1 MKDTIVFPAP
11 GRADVLQLSDQ
22 RQAIIEDPAILAV
35 INSVPDMILVLNSHL
50 QIVAVNRPLLATF
63 GVADQA
69 LLIGMRP
76 GEAIRCI
83 HSSEGPDGCGTS
95 ETCLTCGASVT
106 IRASR
111 KNGARAEG
119 ACRIVISSEGGTTL
133 DLKVTATPLD
143 VAGTPFTVFALRDN
157 KK

>member
-1 MKDTIVFPAP
+1 MKDTTVFVPR

-22 RQAIIEDPAILAV
+22 RQAIIEDPSILAA
-35 INSVPDMILVLNSHL
+35 INAVPDMILVLNTHR

-69 LLIGMRP
+69 ILIGMRP

-95 ETCLTCGASVT
+95 ATCSTCGASLT
-106 IRASR
+106 IQASR
-111 KNGARAEG
+111 QDDTRAVGE
-119 ACRIVISSEGGTTL
+119 CRIVISSEGGTTL
-133 DLKVTATPLD
+133 NLEVTATPLD
-143 VAGTPFTVFALRDN
+143 VAGIPFTVFALRDIG
-157 KK
+157 

>member
-1 MKDTIVFPAP
+1 MKETTVFAPP
-11 GRADVLQLSDQ
+11 GRADLLQLSDQ
-22 RQAIIEDPAILAV
+22 RQAIIEDPAILAA

-69 LLIGMRP
+69 ILVGMRP

-111 KNGARAEG
+111 KNDTQAVGE
-119 ACRIVISSEGGTTL
+119 CRIVISSGGETTL
-133 DLKVTATPLD
+133 DMEVTATPLD
-143 VAGTPFTVFALRDN
+143 VAGIPFTVFALRDIG
-157 KK
+157 